1 MAKKLMLTLMLSAVL
16 CFAATA
22 NAAPEFTMKL
32 NHDMNMESPFHKSS
46 VHMKEL
52 IEKNSGGRVQVDIY
66 PAMQLGNNREM
77 VEGAQMGTIEA
88 ILVPT
93 AKYGGFDQRLNICD
107 MPFVFTN
114 EKILWEML
122 EGDVGQKAKE
132 NLPKIGLYGVQYWAE
147 GFKILTANKPIL
159 SPADMKGMKIR
170 TMETPLIMDQ
180 FKAWGANPVPID
192 YAEVYNSLQQKV
204 VDGQENPMVS
214 IHDMKF
220 YEVQSHM
227 IFMDHAYL
235 SYLLTYSKV
244 WFDKLP
250 EDIQKIIW
258 DAGLETAQFHKSLM
272 DETNE
277 RYLDDIKKAGGT
289 EFIYLTDEQ
298 KKPWIEAVQPL
309 YKKYRDIIG
318 ADLLDLALS
327 EAKRLQGN

>member
-1 MAKKLMLTLMLSAVL
+1 MMKKLLVLMALCLAVNVTP
-16 CFAATA
+16 AA
-22 NAAPEFTMKL
+22 AAPEFTMKL
-32 NHDMNMESPFHKSS
+32 NHDMMVESPFHKSC
-46 VHMKEL
+46 VYMKEL
-52 IEKNSGGRVQVDIY
+52 IETRSGGRMQVDIY

-93 AKYGGFDQRLNICD
+93 AKYGGFDQRLNLCD
-107 MPFVFTN
+107 LPFLFPN
-114 EKILWEML
+114 EKVLWEML
-122 EGDVGQKAKE
+122 EGEVGRKAKE
-132 NLPKIGLYGVQYWAE
+132 NLPNIGLYGVQYWAE
-147 GFKILTANKPIL
+147 GFKILTANKPMY
-159 SPADMKGMKIR
+159 SPDDMKGLKIR
-170 TMETPLIMDQ
+170 TMEAPLIMSQ

-192 YAEVYNSLQQKV
+192 YAELYNSLQQKV

-220 YEVQSHM
+220 YEVQTHM
-227 IFMDHAYL
+227 VFMDHAYL

-250 EDIQKIIW
+250 EDIQKVIW
-258 DAGLETAQFHKSLM
+258 DAGMEPAQYHKGLM

-298 KKPWIEAVQPL
+298 KKPWIEAVQPV

-318 ADLLDLALS
+318 ADLMDLAIS
-327 EAKRLQGN
+327 DAKKLQGN